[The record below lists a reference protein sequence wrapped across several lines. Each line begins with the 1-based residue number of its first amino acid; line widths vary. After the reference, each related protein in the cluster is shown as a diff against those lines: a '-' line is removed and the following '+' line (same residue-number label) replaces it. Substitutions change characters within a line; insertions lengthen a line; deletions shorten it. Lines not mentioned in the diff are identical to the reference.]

1 MAEITGFGLA
11 MVLRWSLESITL
23 IQGDRRDEE
32 AYREFQSEAVKF
44 AFVEN
49 WGQRAWLSF
58 LAVTVDLSAC
68 PHGHAGSAHIREQY
82 RLSLGSA
89 VYPERLPLRAVE
101 GVVRG

>member
-1 MAEITGFGLA
+1 

-49 WGQRAWLSF
+49 WGHRWWVELICRVMQVSER
-58 LAVTVDLSAC
+58 
-68 PHGHAGSAHIREQY
+68 GY
-82 RLSLGSA
+82 RS
-89 VYPERLPLRAVE
+89 
-101 GVVRG
+101 